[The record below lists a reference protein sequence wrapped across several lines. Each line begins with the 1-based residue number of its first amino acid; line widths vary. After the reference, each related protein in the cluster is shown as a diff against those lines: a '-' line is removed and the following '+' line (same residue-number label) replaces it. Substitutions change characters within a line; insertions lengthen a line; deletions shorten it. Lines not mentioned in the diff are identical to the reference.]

1 MSLAVVEPVLE
12 SFSFLQA
19 LLRLFDLFL
28 KLSFN
33 LALVDVKLRGENT
46 LECLPLGLHELL
58 VVRVHEE

>member
-19 LLRLFDLFL
+19 LLRLFDLLL

-33 LALVDVKLRGENT
+33 LALVDVKLGGENT